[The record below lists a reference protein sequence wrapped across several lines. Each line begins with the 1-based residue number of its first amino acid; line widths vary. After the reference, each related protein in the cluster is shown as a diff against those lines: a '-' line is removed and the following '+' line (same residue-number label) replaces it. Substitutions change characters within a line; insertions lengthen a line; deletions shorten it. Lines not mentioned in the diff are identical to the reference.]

1 MVVDS
6 AAVVSPHP
14 LATLVGVEVMRRGG
28 NAVDA
33 AVAVQFAIAVV
44 YPRAGNIGGGGL
56 MVIREA
62 DGATAAL
69 DYREKAPA
77 AASRD
82 MFLDSAGNPVAGL
95 STDGHLAAGVPGT
108 VAGLVEAHKRYG
120 KLDWEDLLQPAI
132 DLAANG
138 FAITTAEAERLRN
151 FQGDFRTY
159 NDEGCAFI
167 RDNWQA
173 GDLLVQK
180 DLAAALRRIQQR
192 GHDGFY
198 RGETAALIVDEMREG
213 GGLITARDLRD
224 YRAQWRTPVS
234 GYYRGYKVIS
244 MPPPSS
250 GGVALLQ
257 MLAAC
262 EPYPLGSYGFQRPA
276 AVHLVVEAARRA
288 YADRAAWLGDTDYF
302 PVPVS
307 SLIDTAYVRTRMRTY
322 DPAHASPSDSIAGG
336 NRTLL
341 KESFE
346 TTHTSVVDPMGN
358 AVSVTTTLNS
368 NYGCKVLVDGGGF
381 FLNNEMDDFSVKP
394 GVPNQFGL
402 VGSEANAIAPGKRML
417 SSMTPTIVE
426 KDGRLFMLLGAPGG
440 STIITSV
447 LQVMMNVIDFNMP
460 LDKAIQ
466 APRFHHQWLPDE
478 IMVEKNG
485 ISPTA
490 RAVLE
495 VMGHRFRDVK
505 SLAVVKA
512 IHVRA
517 DGKLHAAG
525 DHRNPDDHAAGW

>member
-1 MVVDS
+1 M
-6 AAVVSPHP
+6 
-14 LATLVGVEVMRRGG
+14 
-28 NAVDA
+28 
-33 AVAVQFAIAVV
+33 
-44 YPRAGNIGGGGL
+44 
-56 MVIREA
+56 
-62 DGATAAL
+62 
-69 DYREKAPA
+69 
-77 AASRD
+77 
-82 MFLDSAGNPVAGL
+82 
-95 STDGHLAAGVPGT
+95 
-108 VAGLVEAHKRYG
+108 
-120 KLDWEDLLQPAI
+120 
-132 DLAANG
+132 
-138 FAITTAEAERLRN
+138 
-151 FQGDFRTY
+151 
-159 NDEGCAFI
+159 
-167 RDNWQA
+167 
-173 GDLLVQK
+173 
-180 DLAAALRRIQQR
+180 
-192 GHDGFY
+192 
-198 RGETAALIVDEMREG
+198 
-213 GGLITARDLRD
+213 
-224 YRAQWRTPVS
+224 
-234 GYYRGYKVIS
+234 
-244 MPPPSS
+244 
-250 GGVALLQ
+250 
-257 MLAAC
+257 
-262 EPYPLGSYGFQRPA
+262 
-276 AVHLVVEAARRA
+276 
-288 YADRAAWLGDTDYF
+288 
-302 PVPVS
+302 PVS